1 MKKENGKTLN
11 HKLNSGEWIEGEK
24 NHEKRIAIKMTF
36 YRSYAIKVFSFQSI
50 CVMLVMATYAS
61 YAIIL
66 KWISNFLLLV
76 AKTPNI
82 YAYAI
87 YMKQICSFTS
97 PETLWHNDACGNVD
111 GCHKERKKKSL
122 MKPIIWK
129 SIYISPGCRWI
140 HANRIKTACNR
151 CELCMKRIFRSKSF

>member
-50 CVMLVMATYAS
+50 CVMLVMATYAPYAS

-82 YAYAI
+82 CLRNLYETN
-87 YMKQICSFTS
+87 MLVHFTRN
-97 PETLWHNDACGNVD
+97 TLAQRCMWKYGRLSQ
-111 GCHKERKKKSL
+111 RKKEKKSHETDYL
-122 MKPIIWK
+122 E
-129 SIYISPGCRWI
+129 IYIYKSWMPMNPCQPDKNGLQSMWI
-140 HANRIKTACNR
+140 VYETY
-151 CELCMKRIFRSKSF
+151 F

>member
-82 YAYAI
+82 YSRNLYETN
-87 YMKQICSFTS
+87 MLVHFTRN
-97 PETLWHNDACGNVD
+97 TLAQRCMWKCGWLSQ
-111 GCHKERKKKSL
+111 RKKEKSL